1 MEHARTGPSTGSS
14 PLVARTTLPSCTC
27 LQPFA
32 ASWHVAPRA
41 LQPFLSG
48 SRGAL
53 VRRSR
58 RAHFEE
64 LSLRSSAVIRFVL
77 LLRLLLVDVAR
88 RRAGVD
94 PLCHCR
100 HHRDFAAV
108 EAMRRA
114 AAALSPRS
122 RPRQPRI
129 VDRYQRVP
137 SHLRLDARPVCRL
150 ANPDLTAATFQH
162 DDDVLCAPLR
172 SY

>member
-14 PLVARTTLPSCTC
+14 PFVARTTLPSCTC
-27 LQPFA
+27 RLTLACVHRPQFRPHIAHFS
-32 ASWHVAPRA
+32 SWHVAPRA

-64 LSLRSSAVIRFVL
+64 LSLRSPAVIRLVL
-77 LLRLLLVDVAR
+77 LVRLLLVDVVL

-100 HHRDFAAV
+100 HHPDLAAA
-108 EAMRRA
+108 ETMRRA
-114 AAALSPRS
+114 AAAPSPRS
-122 RPRQPRI
+122 P
-129 VDRYQRVP
+129 
-137 SHLRLDARPVCRL
+137 
-150 ANPDLTAATFQH
+150 
-162 DDDVLCAPLR
+162 
-172 SY
+172 

>member
-27 LQPFA
+27 RLTLACVHLPRFIPHIA
-32 ASWHVAPRA
+32 HFSSWHVAPRA

-64 LSLRSSAVIRFVL
+64 LSLRSSAVICLVL
-77 LLRLLLVDVAR
+77 LLRLLLVDVTR
-88 RRAGVD
+88 RLAGVD

-100 HHRDFAAV
+100 HHRGLAAA

-114 AAALSPRS
+114 AAALSSCS
-122 RPRQPRI
+122 RPGQPRI
-129 VDRYQRVP
+129 IDRYQ
-137 SHLRLDARPVCRL
+137 
-150 ANPDLTAATFQH
+150 
-162 DDDVLCAPLR
+162 
-172 SY
+172 